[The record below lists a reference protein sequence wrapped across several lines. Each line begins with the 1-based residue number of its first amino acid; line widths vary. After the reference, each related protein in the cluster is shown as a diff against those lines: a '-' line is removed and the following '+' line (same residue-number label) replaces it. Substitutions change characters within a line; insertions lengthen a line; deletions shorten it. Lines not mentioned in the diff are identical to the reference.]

1 MTFVREIIKE
11 FDGTDE
17 TIKLQREL
25 IETLEGMATAKG
37 EMFKLQIQEDLMTAG
52 TGSNFTIPI
61 ESITNA
67 KFFVRA
73 YASENTDQITAAA
86 EEIMNDFVRGGDG
99 NVIKGIAG
107 LIGSVLDVFLGK
119 ASASSGTTEEYYVMT
134 RGLSIIRLD
143 MKAWYQNV
151 AAQSVYQKMQR
162 VCCFVGVRSAVDL
175 SKLGFSTFI
184 SLYEDQL
191 SATKMSPAEIR
202 KAVQDVREIFDAYSK
217 TGGPNEESRIERV
230 PAQSHIRRFQT

>member
-1 MTFVREIIKE
+1 
-11 FDGTDE
+11 
-17 TIKLQREL
+17 
-25 IETLEGMATAKG
+25 
-37 EMFKLQIQEDLMTAG
+37 MTAG

-107 LIGSVLDVFLGK
+107 LIGSVLDVFLGQ

>member
-1 MTFVREIIKE
+1 MTFVRNIIKE

-17 TIKLQREL
+17 TVKLQREL

-86 EEIMNDFVRGGDG
+86 EEIIRDFVRGGEDG
-99 NVIKGIAG
+99 VIKGIAG
-107 LIGSVLDVFLGK
+107 LVGSLLDVFLGR
-119 ASASSGTTEEYYVMT
+119 ASASSGSTEEYYIMT
-134 RGLSIIRLD
+134 RGLSIVRLD
-143 MKAWYQNV
+143 LKAWYQNV
-151 AAQSVYQKMQR
+151 EAQSVYQKMQR

-184 SLYEDQL
+184 SLYEEQL
-191 SATKMSPAEIR
+191 SSTKMTPAEIK
-202 KAVQDVREIFDAYSK
+202 KAVQDAREIFDAYYK
-217 TGGPNEESRIERV
+217 TGGTSEESRIERA
-230 PAQSHIRRFQT
+230 PAQSHIRGLYT

>member
-1 MTFVREIIKE
+1 MTFVRDIIKE

-25 IETLEGMATAKG
+25 IEALEGMATAKG
-37 EMFKLQIQEDLMTAG
+37 EIFKLQIQEDLMNAG

-67 KFFVRA
+67 KFYVRA
-73 YASENTDQITAAA
+73 YASENTDQITTAAT
-86 EEIMNDFVRGGDG
+86 EIITDFVRGGDA

-107 LIGSVLDVFLGK
+107 LVGSLLDVFLGR

-134 RGLSIIRLD
+134 RGLSIVRLD

-184 SLYEDQL
+184 ALYEDQL
-191 SATKMSPAEIR
+191 SSTKMTPAEIK
-202 KAVQDVREIFDAYSK
+202 KAVQDVREIFDAYNK
-217 TGGPNEESRIERV
+217 TGGINEESRIERV
-230 PAQSHIRRFQT
+230 PAQSHIQRFQT